1 MSDDF
6 EAHPVNISTGANA
19 AEQLYTSSSI
29 PRAARQLSIS
39 SSKARGWEARWILT
53 YGQDLL
59 TDEQAKNMF
68 PRAFGFSR
76 QSRRRP

>member
-1 MSDDF
+1 MPDDF
-6 EAHPVNISTGANA
+6 EAHPANISTGANA

-29 PRAARQLSIS
+29 ARAARQSSIS
-39 SSKARGWEARWILT
+39 SSKQEGREARWILT

-68 PRAFGFSR
+68 PRALGLSR